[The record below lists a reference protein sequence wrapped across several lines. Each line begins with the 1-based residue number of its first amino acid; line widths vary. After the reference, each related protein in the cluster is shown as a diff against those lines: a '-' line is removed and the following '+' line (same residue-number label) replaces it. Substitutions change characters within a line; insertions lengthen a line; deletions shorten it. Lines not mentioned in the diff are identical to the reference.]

1 MQNYFELFSLTPN
14 FNIDLKTLESTYQ
27 QQISEFHPDKF
38 ATHSDKEKS
47 LALQNTSL
55 INTAY
60 DTLKSPLL
68 RATYLLELD
77 GIQAFDEKDTQMDMA
92 FLLSQIELR
101 EALELIESR
110 QDELELDEFIE
121 QVSSKITLNIA
132 QITQAFSESDTTQII
147 KNLVRE
153 LKFYEQLNLQAK
165 QLMDEWI

>member
-1 MQNYFELFSLTPN
+1 M
-14 FNIDLKTLESTYQ
+14 
-27 QQISEFHPDKF
+27 
-38 ATHSDKEKS
+38 
-47 LALQNTSL
+47 
-55 INTAY
+55 
-60 DTLKSPLL
+60 

-77 GIQAFDEKDTQMDMA
+77 EIQAFDEKDTQMDMA

-132 QITQAFSESDTTQII
+132 QITQAFSESDTAQII